1 MLPKRECPLCGGK
14 EVDKIYSLNFPN
26 NEEINGLPNNYD
38 IVICNNCQLVYDDFD
53 SSQKQFDDYYNKNS
67 SYGQHYHLYY
77 NYEHNKLYKEVFNF
91 INKYLNSKESKILE
105 FGCGTGELLKV
116 FHNNGYSNLLGIDES
131 NAFDKIKRE
140 YNINF
145 KYGNIFSGKK
155 EINDT
160 FDLIILN
167 HMLEHIY
174 DIKEPIKNIKNF
186 LNKEGYLYIE
196 VPDTERYKEFY
207 NGSLYYLHY
216 EHILHFSKQS
226 LINLANIYGF
236 DIISIE
242 ECIREPKTPALRV
255 LLKNNPNNNDIKTLL
270 NQYIDESIEDINNNI
285 IKRLISSNEK
295 VILWGIGSSTLH
307 LFSLGLEKLNIV
319 DIVDASTKKQGKT
332 LLGHKIIS
340 PNEIKDED
348 ATILI
353 LPVLYYDSIY
363 KQIKEMGLKNK
374 IYAIAEQSRAEQS
387 RAEQSRAEQSR
398 AEQ

>member
-1 MLPKRECPLCGGK
+1 MLPKRECPLCGNK
-14 EVDKIYSLNFPN
+14 EVEKIYSLNFPN
-26 NEEINGLPNNYD
+26 NEEINGLPNNCD
-38 IVICNNCQLVYDDFD
+38 IVICNNCKLAYYDFD

-67 SYGQHYHLYY
+67 AYSQPHHIFYDD
-77 NYEHNKLYKEVFNF
+77 EHSKTYKQTFNF

-105 FGCGTGELLKV
+105 FGCGTGELLKI

-145 KYGNIFSGKK
+145 QYGNIFSGK
-155 EINDT
+155 EQINDT
-160 FDLIILN
+160 FDLVILS
-167 HMLEHIY
+167 HMLGHIY
-174 DIKEPIKNIKNF
+174 NIKEPIKNIKNL

-196 VPDTERYKEFY
+196 SPDAQRYKEIYMAPLFY
-207 NGSLYYLHY
+207 FNY
-216 EHILHFSKQS
+216 EIISHLSKPAI
-226 LINLANIYGF
+226 INLANIYGF
-236 DIISIE
+236 DIVSIE
-242 ECIREPKTPALRV
+242 ECMRASSIPSFRV
-255 LLKNNPNNNDIKTLL
+255 LLKNNPNNNDIKTSL
-270 NQYIDESIEDINNNI
+270 NQHINDSIEDINNNI

-295 VILWGIGSSTLH
+295 VILWGIGSTTLH
-307 LFSLGLEKLNIV
+307 LFSLGLENLNIV

-353 LPVLYYDSIY
+353 LPVVYYDSIY

-387 RAEQSRAEQSR
+387 RAEQSRAEQSSNV
-398 AEQ
+398 

>member
-1 MLPKRECPLCGGK
+1 MKPIRECPLCGNK

-38 IVICNNCQLVYDDFD
+38 IVICNNCKLVYDDFD

-67 SYGQHYHLYY
+67 SYSQSFHIYCDD
-77 NYEHNKLYKEVFNF
+77 EHNKLYKEVFNF
-91 INKYLNSKESKILE
+91 INKYLNSKQIKILE

-116 FHNNGYSNLLGIDES
+116 FHNNGYSNLLGIDQS
-131 NAFDKIKRE
+131 NAFDKIKTE

-145 KYGNIFSGKK
+145 KYGNIFSGKEQIK
-155 EINDT
+155 DN

-167 HMLEHIY
+167 HMLEHVF
-174 DIKEPIKNIKNF
+174 DIKEPIKNIKNL

-196 VPDTERYKEFY
+196 VPDAERYKEFY
-207 NGSLYYLHY
+207 NGPLYYLHY

-226 LINLANIYGF
+226 IINLANIYGF
-236 DIISIE
+236 DIVSIE
-242 ECIREPKTPALRV
+242 ECIREPKSPSLRV
-255 LLKNNPNNNDIKTLL
+255 FLRNNSNKNNIKTSL
-270 NQYIDESIEDINNNI
+270 NQYINDSIEDINNNI
-285 IKRLISSNEK
+285 IKRLMMSNEK
-295 VILWGIGSSTLH
+295 VILWGIGSTTLH

-319 DIVDASTKKQGKT
+319 GIVDASTKKQGKT

-348 ATILI
+348 AIILI
-353 LPVLYYDSIY
+353 LPIVYYDNIC

-374 IYAIAEQSRAEQS
+374 ILSIAEHS
-387 RAEQSRAEQSR
+387 
-398 AEQ
+398 